1 MAGKTPETINKPDFD
16 PQEVFEEILADEGV
30 ILDLEIRPVET
41 ACFTWGT
48 VTIPPQDVAKGKD
61 FFFCQARHEVGHR
74 VVPYAP
80 STVERALVSARIA
93 ELCGIPK
100 PAVRDFLNVI
110 YDLMVDCTNTE
121 RFKEYRDYMRHYTHS
136 VYLKSPDPRMR
147 LLGNVGRL
155 ILGERLGNSRE
166 EKLARKVHDLLFM
179 DGRHFYV
186 KLRELARLLKPL
198 FTPENQQQYGSFG
211 ERANRNENE
220 EPQQQQQQQENQENE
235 HGNGKQDQGQQ
246 QPQPHDEENPQEQQE
261 QQEQQE
267 RQGFSDQNEEQEEQP
282 SQGQGG
288 NQDQD
293 QEENGDEQHE
303 GEGDE
308 EKQEGGQGKDERG
321 EGAGEGEEEEERSKQ
336 EQEQGGENQE
346 EEGHKEGTGEEREQ
360 KDRAGDDARPEDA
373 GEDKDKDKDKVE
385 DKDKEEGNRGGEE
398 IEQQE
403 QENHVEEG
411 NEDSE
416 SSESSESTEEGAD
429 EEERTREAKE
439 EGGRG
444 EGKREGDEEQKPK
457 REPTL
462 ADMRGA
468 IEIPEEVDESAGMDL
483 HNLVREMMDA
493 GLVPEDM
500 DAKDVKTHRKLHLA
514 YRRLRLLDHY
524 VEVVERLGSR
534 RSESEELETWRIGD
548 EPKKLE
554 ALESVQR
561 HALLL
566 PGVTTLKRAAGSLTG
581 TGGSGSIMLIVD
593 VSGSTMGEV
602 IETERQAA
610 FCIAET
616 ARRNGD
622 EIGIITFSTGV
633 VESIAPTRTGYEE
646 VIEVILKMRSLA
658 YTNISGAASTAYEYI
673 RDKPYSVTTFLIT
686 DGWIHDLVPAMPVLR
701 KLNEKGK
708 LVIFLITAL
717 QDGKLPRVPQK
728 LVDEGFTTYM
738 IERGKEFSE
747 EALVEL
753 RK

>member
-1 MAGKTPETINKPDFD
+1 MAGKTPETINKPEPNPQSEPDFD
-16 PQEVFEEILADEGV
+16 PQEVFEEILGDEGV

-166 EKLARKVHDLLFM
+166 EKLAREVHDLLFM

-198 FTPENQQQYGSFG
+198 FTMKNQQQYGSFG
-211 ERANRNENE
+211 ERAY
-220 EPQQQQQQQENQENE
+220 
-235 HGNGKQDQGQQ
+235 QDK
-246 QPQPHDEENPQEQQE
+246 
-261 QQEQQE
+261 
-267 RQGFSDQNEEQEEQP
+267 EQEEQP

-288 NQDQD
+288 NQDRD
-293 QEENGDEQHE
+293 REENEDEQHE
-303 GEGDE
+303 GKGDE
-308 EKQEGGQGKDERG
+308 EKQEGEQGKDG
-321 EGAGEGEEEEERSKQ
+321 EGDGEEGINSEKGTEEKGDAESTEDTGSAEDTESEGEGGRSRQ

-346 EEGHKEGTGEEREQ
+346 EEGHKENMGEEGEQ
-360 KDRAGDDARPEDA
+360 KDSTGDYVRPEDA
-373 GEDKDKDKDKVE
+373 GEEKDE
-385 DKDKEEGNRGGEE
+385 DKDKGKEAGNRGSEGVVEQQKQENQVEEGNR
-398 IEQQE
+398 
-403 QENHVEEG
+403 
-411 NEDSE
+411 DTE

-439 EGGRG
+439 EGSKGG
-444 EGKREGDEEQKPK
+444 DKREGDEEQKPK

-593 VSGSTMGEV
+593 VSGSTMGDV

-633 VESIAPTRTGYEE
+633 VESIAPTRTEYEE

>member
-1 MAGKTPETINKPDFD
+1 MTGKTPEQDFD
-16 PQEVFEEILADEGV
+16 PQEVFDEILADEGV
-30 ILDLEIRPVET
+30 ILDLEIRPAET

-100 PAVRDFLNVI
+100 PAVGDFLNVI

-121 RFKEYRDYMRHYTHS
+121 RFREYREYMRHYTYNI
-136 VYLKSPDPRMR
+136 YLKSPDPRMR
-147 LLGNVGRL
+147 LLGNVGKL
-155 ILGERLGNSRE
+155 ILGEKLGKSQE
-166 EKLARKVHDLLFM
+166 EKLAKKVYDLLFM

-198 FTPENQQQYGSFG
+198 FTLENRRQYGSFG
-211 ERANRNENE
+211 ERAYQSEN
-220 EPQQQQQQQENQENE
+220 
-235 HGNGKQDQGQQ
+235 DRDQQ
-246 QPQPHDEENPQEQQE
+246 QPQPRNEENPQEQQE
-261 QQEQQE
+261 QQE
-267 RQGFSDQNEEQEEQP
+267 RSDQNEEQEEQS
-282 SQGQGG
+282 SQSQGG
-288 NQDQD
+288 NQDQ
-293 QEENGDEQHE
+293 EGGEDEQRHE
-303 GEGDE
+303 GRGDE
-308 EKQEGGQGKDERG
+308 EKQERGRGKDEEGDREEGINSERG
-321 EGAGEGEEEEERSKQ
+321 AEEKGDAESTEDTGSAEDTESEGEEGRSR
-336 EQEQGGENQE
+336 QEQGGEKREEGQE
-346 EEGHKEGTGEEREQ
+346 EDMGEEGEQ
-360 KDRAGDDARPEDA
+360 KDGAGDNAHPEDA
-373 GEDKDKDKDKVE
+373 GE
-385 DKDKEEGNRGGEE
+385 DKEEGNRGGEE
-398 IEQQE
+398 IEQGE
-403 QENHVEEG
+403 QENQVKKG
-411 NEDSE
+411 NRDS
-416 SSESSESTEEGAD
+416 EEGAD
-429 EEERTREAKE
+429 EEGRTREAKE
-439 EGGRG
+439 GSKG
-444 EGKREGDEEQKPK
+444 EGKQERDEEQETKQ
-457 REPTL
+457 EPTL
-462 ADMRGA
+462 ADMRA
-468 IEIPEEVDESAGMDL
+468 IEIPEEVDESAGIDL
-483 HNLVREMMDA
+483 HSLAREMMDA

-500 DAKDVKTHRKLHLA
+500 DAKDYKTHRKLLLT

-566 PGVTTLKRAAGSLTG
+566 PGVTTLKRASGSLTG
-581 TGGSGSIMLIVD
+581 TGGSGSIMLMVD

-622 EIGIITFSTGV
+622 EIGIVTFSTGV
-633 VESIAPTRTGYEE
+633 VESIAPTRTEYEE
-646 VIEVILKMRSLA
+646 VIEVILEMRALA
-658 YTNISGAASTAYEYI
+658 YTNISDAASTAYEYI
-673 RDKPYSVTTFLIT
+673 KDKPYSVTTFLIT
-686 DGWIHDLVPAMPVLR
+686 DGWIHDLEPAMPARR
-701 KLNEKGK
+701 KLNEKGR

-717 QDGKLPRVPQK
+717 QDGKLPQIPQK